1 VGPFAHHVGLKHGPF
16 AANVSRTEGILVGPR
31 DYVCGSL
38 QLAAFPVQSVA
49 LCTSLKVAR
58 DLLPLTAI
66 MIGNILTHKTGA
78 VRMVDA
84 LCGTG
89 GRFLLRIE

>member
-1 VGPFAHHVGLKHGPF
+1 MSMRDR
-16 AANVSRTEGILVGPR
+16 VSLRTPVRPSDHPALICSR
-31 DYVCGSL
+31 RW
-38 QLAAFPVQSVA
+38 LAAFPVQSVA